1 MKKNSGFLKRNIFL
15 ILLIL
20 LTVYTGI
27 LYYLDNQNKV
37 DVIKVEV
44 DKNKLDEIQKEKNE
58 EKIVKKA
65 EKDLI
70 DGKFLLLQKGK
81 KQYFIVKAV

>member
-44 DKNKLDEIQKEKNE
+44 DKNK
-58 EKIVKKA
+58 IVKDQSQTQEINIFVYNPQTKTIDPKMIQV
-65 EKDLI
+65 EK
-70 DGKFLLLQKGK
+70 QRN
-81 KQYFIVKAV
+81 FI